1 MKMKLCM
8 ILVVADLI
16 AIETGRTI
24 NINMTDLRLASPN
37 QIRYLLMF
45 YIKLKKS
52 EWKYLIDLSTVER
65 L

>member
-24 NINMTDLRLASPN
+24 NINMTHLRLASPN

-45 YIKLKKS
+45 
-52 EWKYLIDLSTVER
+52 
-65 L
+65 